1 MESTGSSHGV
11 LVDPGL
17 LPNFIE
23 EGVNLELTWSPHGV
37 HLESSPIL
45 SFFVILPGVHLE
57 STWSPPGVPGV
68 YLEST

>member
-23 EGVNLELTWSPHGV
+23 EGVNLELTWSPVPFCHF
-37 HLESSPIL
+37 L
-45 SFFVILPGVHLE
+45 SFYLE
-57 STWSPPGVPGV
+57 FTWSLPGV
-68 YLEST
+68 YLNMWGSVKY

>member
-23 EGVNLELTWSPHGV
+23 EGVNLE
-37 HLESSPIL
+37 SSPIL
-45 SFFVILPGVHLE
+45 SFFVILPGVRLE